1 MLLMRN
7 VLISDD
13 DESMREMLAYW
24 FEHSGYRTSLASNG
38 VELLER
44 LHCHAASGEL
54 PDLVISDIRMPG
66 MDGLSA
72 LSRIHHA
79 YPDMPVVLVTAFG
92 DERTHRR
99 ARELGAAAVL
109 DKPFDLHQLRAT
121 VEQLLSADPD

>member
-24 FEHSGYRTSLASNG
+24 FEHSGYRTSTAANG
-38 VELLER
+38 VELLDCLDR
-44 LHCHAASGEL
+44 NAASGRL
-54 PDLVISDIRMPG
+54 PDLIISDIRMPG

-72 LSRIHHA
+72 LSRIHVI
-79 YPDMPVVLVTAFG
+79 YPDVPVVLVTAFG
-92 DERTHRR
+92 DARTHRR

-109 DKPFDLHQLRAT
+109 DKPFDLRELRAT
-121 VEQLLSADPD
+121 VEQLLSADSG